1 MKYHIP
7 PFPLGCGRYETERNL
22 HLVVEADS
30 ARLRGVLGAIKL
42 SIGDLENQL
51 TGLKEEL
58 MYTKKTHEEVTFQC
72 SLTNVT
78 NYFTRIVFEMFLNAS
93 FSPLVVS
100 RICMC
105 CGSRKAVLLM
115 WRWTV
120 PLSQTL
126 IRNCR
131 R

>member
-7 PFPLGCGRYETERNL
+7 PFPLCCGRYETERNL
-22 HLVVEADS
+22 HMVLEADS
-30 ARLRGVLGAIKL
+30 ARLRGVLREIKL

-58 MYTKKTHEEVTFQC
+58 LYTKKTHEEVTFQC
-72 SLTNVT
+72 TLTHLT
-78 NYFTRIVFEMFLNAS
+78 NYFTRTVFGMFLNAS
-93 FSPLVVS
+93 FSPLVFS
-100 RICMC
+100 RICIC
-105 CGSRKAVLLM
+105 CGSRKTFLLM
-115 WRWTV
+115 WGWTV

-126 IRNCR
+126 TRSCR